1 MSQQNVEVVKRL
13 IAAIMR
19 RDLDAFMEGATPD
32 VEFVTLMT
40 DLEGSLHGREGIG
53 TFMDNVH
60 ATVDDPAF
68 SVEDFRDLGDAVLA
82 LGRMEGTYTARR
94 RADRCAPRGDLR
106 FPRRQGLAHAL
117 LPRSRRGVAGG
128 RTVRV
133 GDVRERGPSNMRT
146 DATNYVVRELP

>member
-82 LGRMEGTYTARR
+82 LGRMEGRTRHGGVQIAAPLGAIYDFRDGKAWRMR
-94 RADRCAPRGDLR
+94 SYPDHGEALRAA
-106 FPRRQGLAHAL
+106 GL
-117 LPRSRRGVAGG
+117 S
-128 RTVRV
+128 
-133 GDVRERGPSNMRT
+133 E
-146 DATNYVVRELP
+146 